1 MRRTLI
7 VASALL
13 LSAVTH
19 AGAQTEGDAASGL
32 AFARRVCGICHLL
45 RAGETVSPDP
55 DAPPFPVIAQVP
67 GMTALA
73 LTVSL
78 QSAHRKMPDLA
89 LTRQEMQDVIAYI
102 LSLRRRN

>member
-7 VASALL
+7 VAIALL
-13 LSAVTH
+13 LSATH
-19 AGAQTEGDAASGL
+19 AVAQDEGDPVSGL

-45 RAGETVSPDP
+45 RAGETIQPDP

-67 GMTALA
+67 GLTALA

-78 QSAHRKMPDLA
+78 QGAHRKMPDLV
-89 LTRQEMQDVIAYI
+89 LTRQETQDVIAYI